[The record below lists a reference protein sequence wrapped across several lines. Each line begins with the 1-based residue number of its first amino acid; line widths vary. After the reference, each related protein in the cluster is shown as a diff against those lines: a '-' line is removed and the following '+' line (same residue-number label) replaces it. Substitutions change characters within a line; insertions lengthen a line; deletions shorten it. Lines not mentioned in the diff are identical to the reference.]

1 MVSISAIDPKQRRL
15 VLTLYRRMVQCCN
28 DINPKIPLKNHISI
42 LGRREID
49 NSNVLRQVIRD
60 SFRETVTDEG
70 ERKARISQAFTSV
83 KQLNDLKVKVQF
95 ASYDD
100 EEALPLLED
109 KTESDKKEDN
119 ELKQQQQEEDSWTND
134 VMNQVEWLSSIPES
148 LLSGEEESKSVLET
162 QDPPAASRCFP
173 MFPMSSIMYDPSQK
187 ALPVFT
193 NMQEVPM
200 PGMDVPL
207 QIFEPRYR
215 KMYDDLMTQ
224 QQGSSSKMFVVPF
237 SHPTIPTK
245 YARYGLLYKITDIK
259 EVADET
265 NGMIQYRCNHRVT
278 RAIRIQRII
287 NPHVWETQ
295 ETYLQVEGSVKNNK
309 ESNDDASWTKEELAP
324 LQEALVEWTKSSSDS
339 LPRMALK
346 QLLVEG
352 IWGFCVHWISY
363 LEHELLHL
371 QISIAAKAQARIQSD
386 TETTENPDEILE
398 EMQREHRQRL
408 VALKLNIALLVPRLL
423 QMSSN
428 QEKCQFLV
436 DMIKAEKVFQEE

>member
-1 MVSISAIDPKQRRL
+1 MASISDPKQRRL
-15 VLTLYRRMVQCCN
+15 VLTLYRRMVQWCN
-28 DINPKIPLKNHISI
+28 DVNTKIPLKNHISI
-42 LGRREID
+42 RGREID
-49 NSNVLRQVIRD
+49 NSDVLRQVIRE
-60 SFRETVTDEG
+60 SFRETVTEG

-83 KQLNDLKVKVQF
+83 KQLNDLKVKLQF

-100 EEALPLLED
+100 SRYEEDLLGD
-109 KTESDKKEDN
+109 KTESEKKEQ
-119 ELKQQQQEEDSWTND
+119 QQQQEKEEIWAND

-148 LLSGEEESKSVLET
+148 LLSGEEKESVLET
-162 QDPPAASRCFP
+162 QDPPAASRYFP

-193 NMQEVPM
+193 NFQDVPM

-215 KMYDDLMTQ
+215 KMYDDLMTS
-224 QQGSSSKMFVVPF
+224 QQGSSSKTFVVPF

-245 YARYGLLYKITDIK
+245 YARFGLLYKITDIK

-278 RAIRIQRII
+278 RAIRIQRIV

-309 ESNDDASWTKEELAP
+309 ESNDDASWTNDELAP
-324 LQEALVEWTKSSSDS
+324 LEEALVEWTKSSSDS
-339 LPRMALK
+339 LPRTALR
-346 QLLVEG
+346 QLLLDG
-352 IWGFCVHWISY
+352 IWGFCLYWISY
-363 LEHELLHL
+363 LQHELLHL
-371 QISIAAKAQARIQSD
+371 QVEIAGKASIRSA
-386 TETTENPDEILE
+386 TETTKNPNEILE
-398 EMQREHRQRL
+398 EIQREHRQRL
-408 VALKLNIALLVPRLL
+408 VALNLDIALLVPRLL

-428 QEKCQFLV
+428 QKKCQFLV
-436 DMIKAEKVFQEE
+436 DMVKAEEAFQGSPPISAQL